1 MAFRAGNREEVR
13 TVQSEL
19 NTSIKEAKGNY
30 RRKPEYKLRWN
41 NAREGWRG
49 MKTIT
54 SFRTTSSSG
63 GEACDHQL
71 PSVPSLL
78 FTVLVSGTQE

>member
-1 MAFRAGNREEVR
+1 MR

-19 NTSIKEAKGNY
+19 NTSIKEAKDNY
-30 RRKPEYKLRWN
+30 RRKPEYKLQWN
-41 NAREGWRG
+41 NAREGWSG

-63 GEACDHQL
+63 GEAYDHQL
-71 PSVPSLL
+71 PSVRSLL